1 MRLKYITK
9 PILILSLVS
18 LFTDMASEML
28 YPIMPVYL
36 ESIGFSVLL
45 IGILEGVAET
55 TAGLSKGYFG
65 QLSDITKK
73 RLPFVRIGYLLSA
86 ISKPMMAAF
95 VYPLWIFFAR
105 TTDRIG
111 KGLRTGARDAM
122 LSDAST
128 RETKARIFGFHRA
141 LDTMGAVIG
150 PLIALIYLYY
160 FPEQYIVLFLIA
172 FFPGILSVALLFIL
186 KEKKTLPDVSKKPG
200 FFGFLSYLKQADQSY
215 KKLLGGLLLFAL
227 FNSSDVLLL
236 LKMKA
241 AGLDDTVVIGIYIFY
256 NLVYAIFSF
265 PAGILAD
272 KMGIK
277 NMFIFGLILYLLV
290 YTGFAFINTP
300 GIFWILFLLYGMYAA
315 ATEGISKAWIALVA
329 SPAQTAT
336 AIGTYSALNSIC
348 ALLASSVA
356 GLIWYTA
363 GASWAFGLTAIISAV
378 VILYFIRLQA
388 PIQRAIS

>member
-1 MRLKYITK
+1 M
-9 PILILSLVS
+9 
-18 LFTDMASEML
+18 
-28 YPIMPVYL
+28 
-36 ESIGFSVLL
+36 
-45 IGILEGVAET
+45 
-55 TAGLSKGYFG
+55 
-65 QLSDITKK
+65 
-73 RLPFVRIGYLLSA
+73 
-86 ISKPMMAAF
+86 
-95 VYPLWIFFAR
+95 
-105 TTDRIG
+105 
-111 KGLRTGARDAM
+111 
-122 LSDAST
+122 
-128 RETKARIFGFHRA
+128 
-141 LDTMGAVIG
+141 
-150 PLIALIYLYY
+150 
-160 FPEQYIVLFLIA
+160 
-172 FFPGILSVALLFIL
+172 
-186 KEKKTLPDVSKKPG
+186 
-200 FFGFLSYLKQADQSY
+200 
-215 KKLLGGLLLFAL
+215 GGLLLFAL